1 MFCHVDVKISSERYM
16 TQITLVIRSMIL
28 VFLFKYAFGN
38 GKGKE
43 ELPCSYKNGD

>member
-28 VFLFKYAFGN
+28 VFKYAFGN

-43 ELPCSYKNGD
+43 ELPRSYKYGD

>member
-28 VFLFKYAFGN
+28 VFLKYAFGN

-43 ELPCSYKNGD
+43 ELPRSYKYGD